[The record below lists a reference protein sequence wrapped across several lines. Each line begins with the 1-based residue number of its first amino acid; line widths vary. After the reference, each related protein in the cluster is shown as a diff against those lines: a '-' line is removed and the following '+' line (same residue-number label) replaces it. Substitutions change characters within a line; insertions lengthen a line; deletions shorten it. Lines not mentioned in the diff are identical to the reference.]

1 MVAIFL
7 ASLKLLHSVY
17 DLSPIVKLRY
27 PGKRFKS
34 SLLDRNHVG
43 LLFLTNFS
51 DQKSPT
57 QQASEST
64 NGVKCVVDPVV
75 AYHLLQTAA
84 FGFLAIIIM
93 RLNLFFTPQLCLLT
107 AILCNKKVSHT
118 KPNGTKMV

>member
-17 DLSPIVKLRY
+17 DLSSIVKLRY

-34 SLLDRNHVG
+34 FLDRNHVG
-43 LLFLTNFS
+43 LLFPTNFS

-57 QQASEST
+57 HQASEST

-75 AYHLLQTAA
+75 TYHLLQTAA

-93 RLNLFFTPQLCLLT
+93 RLKLFFTPQLCLLT
-107 AILCNKKVSHT
+107 AILCNKKVSST
-118 KPNGTKMV
+118 N

>member
-7 ASLKLLHSVY
+7 ASLKLWHSVY

-27 PGKRFKS
+27 PGKRFKPF
-34 SLLDRNHVG
+34 LLDRNRVG
-43 LLFLTNFS
+43 LLFLLTNFS
-51 DQKSPT
+51 DQKGPT
-57 QQASEST
+57 HQASEST

-93 RLNLFFTPQLCLLT
+93 RLKLFFTPQLCLLT
-107 AILCNKKVSHT
+107 AILCNKKVSNT
-118 KPNGTKMV
+118 NQTAPQ